1 MADLLVE
8 IHTEELPPKALH
20 RLANSLLTEL
30 TTRLQKAELAYD
42 NAEYFATPRRL
53 AVIVKSLAASQPD
66 AVIERKGPALEA
78 AFDSQGNPTP
88 ACAGFARSCGV
99 TPKELMT
106 IKTDAG
112 AWVGFQQKSI
122 GKSIEELA
130 PDLVQQSLAA
140 LPIPKRMR
148 WGNSDVQF
156 VRPVHSVILLYGQK
170 IIEATILGC
179 KTGRKTRGHRFLST
193 DWLDIS
199 EAAEYEDILE
209 KKGFVIA
216 DFVKR
221 KNRIREQAE
230 IHAKKTL
237 DANARVLMTDELLD
251 EVTGLVEWPHAI
263 AGKFDPRFLE
273 VPQEALISAMQVHQR
288 YFPVLDNNGKLRA
301 EFIAI
306 SNIQNSDMHQVIEG
320 NERVL
325 RARLSDADFFFTTD
339 KKTTL
344 FDRLENLK
352 NMIFQAKLG
361 TLHDK
366 SLRLSAIA
374 EFISQKIDGDDA
386 AAKRAGL
393 LAKTDLT
400 TELVGEFPELQGIAG
415 YYYALADNEGDVVAR
430 ALNEQYM
437 PRFSGDA
444 LPETSTGIALA
455 LADRLDNLIGAFGIN
470 QFPTGDKDPL
480 GLRRAALGVLR
491 IIIDKKLRLD
501 LKNLLQFTVEQYQ
514 LSLENPET
522 VTQVL
527 QFILER
533 LRPWY
538 QEKNI
543 PHGVY
548 ASVAALN
555 LTQPFDIDRRVDAVQ
570 FFKDMGEAESLA
582 IANKRISNI
591 LSKYTD
597 TISAQNINPA
607 LFQEDSEKV
616 LAAKLKELQIE
627 LETFS
632 KKAQYKEMLLCL
644 AKLCAPVD
652 HFFDHVMVM
661 TDDKAQRE
669 NRILLLKQLR
679 ESFLQVADIALLQ

>member
-20 RLANSLLTEL
+20 RLATSLLTEL
-30 TTRLQKAELAYD
+30 TTRLQKAEFKFDDAK
-42 NAEYFATPRRL
+42 YFATPRRL

-66 AVIERKGPALEA
+66 SVIERKGPALEA
-78 AFDSQGNPTP
+78 AFDSEGNPTP
-88 ACAGFARSCGV
+88 ACTGFARSCGV

-112 AWVGFQQKSI
+112 AWVGFQQKST

-130 PDLVQQSLAA
+130 PDFIQQSLAA

-179 KTGRKTRGHRFLST
+179 KTDRKTRGHRFLSN
-193 DWLDIS
+193 DWLDIL

-209 KKGFVIA
+209 TKGFVIA

-230 IHAKKTL
+230 THTKKML
-237 DANARVLMTDELLD
+237 DANAHVLMTDELLD
-251 EVTGLVEWPHAI
+251 EVTGLVEWPNAI
-263 AGKFDPRFLE
+263 AGQFDSRFLE

-306 SNIQNSDMHQVIEG
+306 SNIQHPDMRQVIEG

-339 KKTTL
+339 KKISL
-344 FDRLENLK
+344 SDRLENLK

-361 TLHDK
+361 TLHGK

-374 EFISQKIDGDDA
+374 EFISQKIGGDDA

-393 LAKTDLT
+393 LAKADLT

-415 YYYALADNEGDVVAR
+415 YYYALADHEGDVVAR

-444 LPETSTGIALA
+444 LPETSAGVALA

-470 QFPTGDKDPL
+470 QLPTGDKDPL

-491 IIIDKKLRLD
+491 ILIEKKLPLD
-501 LKNLLQFTVEQYQ
+501 LKTLLQFTLEQYQ
-514 LSLENPET
+514 LPLENTET

-527 QFILER
+527 QFMLER
-533 LRPWY
+533 LKPWY
-538 QEKNI
+538 HEQHI
-543 PHGVY
+543 SSDVY
-548 ASVAALN
+548 AAVAALN
-555 LTQPFDIDRRVDAVQ
+555 LTEPFDIHCRILAVQ
-570 FFKDMGEAESLA
+570 FFKNLDEAESLA
-582 IANKRISNI
+582 IANKRVSNI

-597 TISAQNINPA
+597 TISAQDINPA

-616 LAAKLKELQIE
+616 LAAKLKELQKKIAV
-627 LETFS
+627 FS
-632 KKAQYKEMLLCL
+632 KSAQYQEMLLQL
-644 AKLCAPVD
+644 AELRVPVD